1 MPEEEKKN
9 QQENED
15 IMQAWEEALKEQ
27 KEQEQAQQGQEQQE
41 DIMQAWEEALK
52 EQQAQQQEEQQE
64 QQEDIM
70 QAWEEALK
78 EQEKQES
85 QEEPAIKDEKIELLK
100 DIPLEITV
108 EVGSTHLSLEE
119 ILKLHPNSVIELDRF
134 IDEPVDI
141 KINGKL
147 VAKGQLYTVKENFG
161 IKITQII
168 TPEERIKL
176 IEEE

>member
-1 MPEEEKKN
+1 MV
-9 QQENED
+9 
-15 IMQAWEEALKEQ
+15 EEAKEGMEEIKEQ
-27 KEQEQAQQGQEQQE
+27 GPGHSAEGSQESQTEEMNPE
-41 DIMQAWEEALK
+41 DLMA
-52 EQQAQQQEEQQE
+52 
-64 QQEDIM
+64 M
-70 QAWEEALK
+70 WEEALK

-147 VAKGQLYTVKENFG
+147 VAKGQLYTVKENLG

-168 TPEERIKL
+168 LPKRG
-176 IEEE
+176 